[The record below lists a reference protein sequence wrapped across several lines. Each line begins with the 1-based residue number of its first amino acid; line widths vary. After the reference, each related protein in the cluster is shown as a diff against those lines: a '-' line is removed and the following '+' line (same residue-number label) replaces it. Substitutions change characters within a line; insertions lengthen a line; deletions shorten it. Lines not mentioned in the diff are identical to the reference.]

1 MKYNDRGEEL
11 PDPTPVSLPVGA
23 RRPETLEGMIA
34 RLVRGRVS
42 ELAARDGLETF
53 EEANDFEI
61 ESDDEPLTV
70 YEEQNMKL
78 EALADDKRRLDELE
92 DAFNGEEKAAKV
104 REEIEERKEKKRRR
118 EARAAARAAADD
130 GPGVDG
136 SAD

>member
-1 MKYNDRGEEL
+1 MKYNDRGQEM
-11 PDPTPVSLPVGA
+11 PDPTPVSLPVGG

-42 ELAARDGLETF
+42 EMAAKDGLETF

-61 ESDDEPLTV
+61 ESDDEPLTA
-70 YEEQNMKL
+70 YEEQDMKL

-104 REEIEERKEKKRRR
+104 REEIAERKEKKRRR
-118 EARAAARAAADD
+118 AERAAARAPVDDD
-130 GPGVDG
+130 GGVD
-136 SAD
+136 D